1 MKDIETFKF
10 LVKLYAQ
17 LYTSVELMDNAVA
30 SPLLKSKTK
39 WEMRKALD
47 TLEKDIRKSVL
58 SLYENEEE
66 MIFQNL
72 QEAISEHLNFILN
85 NKIEDIVNGYN
96 SNKEKA

>member
-1 MKDIETFKF
+1 MNDIETFKF

-17 LYTSVELMDNAVA
+17 LYTSVELMDT
-30 SPLLKSKTK
+30 SIPFLKSKTK

-47 TLEKDIRKSVL
+47 TLEKDIRKAVL
-58 SLYENEEE
+58 KLYENEEE
-66 MIFQNL
+66 MIFQTL

>member
-1 MKDIETFKF
+1 MNDIETFKF

-17 LYTSVELMDNAVA
+17 LYTSVELMDTSIHV
-30 SPLLKSKTK
+30 LKSKTK

-47 TLEKDIRKSVL
+47 TLEKDIRKAVL
-58 SLYENEEE
+58 KLYENEEE